1 LLETLE
7 RVRGSLNPRLTV
19 DGIVLTM
26 VDGRNNL
33 TRQVEAEV
41 RSHFGDRVYQTK
53 IPRNV
58 RLSEAPSHG
67 MPALL
72 YDPQSS
78 GAKAYTALCYE
89 ILNRL
94 ELNNPPFHPPALGSK
109 TPATAVPSTSNE
121 SPPTGSIRQTH
132 ATESGQFSESG
143 ESGES
148 TESSATPETTQ
159 PAGQPG
165 GSNGQYP

>member
-1 LLETLE
+1 
-7 RVRGSLNPRLTV
+7 V

-67 MPALL
+67 MPVLL

-78 GAKAYTALCYE
+78 GAKAYTSLCYE

-94 ELNNPPFHPPALGSK
+94 ELNTPPLHPPILAS
-109 TPATAVPSTSNE
+109 TEPANE
-121 SPPTGSIRQTH
+121 SPPNDSTDATH
-132 ATESGQFSESG
+132 ATESAATTEP
-143 ESGES
+143 
-148 TESSATPETTQ
+148 TESVKPIKPIK

-165 GSNGQYP
+165 GNNGHYA